1 MLWAGIGAGLASLA
15 QMVVGETMTYL
26 AAHGS
31 SADHVKTL
39 FNVLNNGDTV
49 KIILLATMITAT
61 SIIARRTGAFP
72 RWLAVAGLIFA
83 PLLAISGLAFPL
95 NSDALY
101 TALAVTLIG
110 LLAWVASVTTTIA
123 RRAQTETRSTST
135 TGAPTRAT

>member
-101 TALAVTLIG
+101 ASLAVMLIALRLTLRSAG
-110 LLAWVASVTTTIA
+110 RTRVAWA
-123 RRAQTETRSTST
+123 
-135 TGAPTRAT
+135 G